1 MEAKNT
7 KTRMSVRKAAPEMSK
22 EEEGS
27 VFIYDKR
34 ISVRPKQRL
43 PLLALPE
50 MVLLLS
56 LTLLISF
63 PLPVC
68 RARLASHRSPIAA
81 TQLAALEPTHRH
93 PARVLVIVS
102 CAQDKIPTRSSFV
115 YS

>member
-34 ISVRPKQRL
+34 IIVRPKQRF
-43 PLLALPE
+43 PLLARPEKELLP
-50 MVLLLS
+50 S

-68 RARLASHRSPIAA
+68 CARLASRCGPIAA
-81 TQLAALEPTHRH
+81 RKLAALALAHMH
-93 PARVLVIVS
+93 PGRVLDIV
-102 CAQDKIPTRSSFV
+102 KIGRAHV
-115 YS
+115 